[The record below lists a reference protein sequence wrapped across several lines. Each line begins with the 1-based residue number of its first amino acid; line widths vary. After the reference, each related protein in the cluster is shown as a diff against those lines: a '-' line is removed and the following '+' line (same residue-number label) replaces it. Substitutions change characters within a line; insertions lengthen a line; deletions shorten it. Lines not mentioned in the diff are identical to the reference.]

1 MVCCRKYSVPHFA
14 FWPTFIMGSAGPGF
28 GHSYEALC
36 PFSGVFPPFYVP
48 NVIRLPVWRGD
59 RGVDLMLVVGDSP
72 VFWPG
77 EKRQS
82 AHYEPHIGFTRVL
95 AWGEALTMSV
105 KADAS
110 AFWPAKKRQSA
121 HYEP

>member
-48 NVIRLPVWRGD
+48 NVIRL
-59 RGVDLMLVVGDSP
+59 LYAKASQVGDIL
-72 VFWPG
+72 PG
-77 EKRQS
+77 N
-82 AHYEPHIGFTRVL
+82 
-95 AWGEALTMSV
+95 
-105 KADAS
+105 
-110 AFWPAKKRQSA
+110 AFGQ
-121 HYEP
+121 